1 VGDGDPLLGMSAHGG
16 HPALGTFLHDVISH
30 VLHPTGWVL
39 QRSLGGWV
47 VPLASVTVSSPT
59 DLLTRYRRVLPPFL
73 SPYYAEPLAIENGSG
88 SYVFTTDGD
97 RYLDFFGGVLT
108 TMIGHDH
115 PAVTAAVQAQAA
127 KVMHTSTLYLS
138 QPMIEFAEMVV
149 AASGIPDARVYFTP
163 SGSEANDAAILLA
176 TVHRRSSQILAIR
189 NSYHGRVFSTQAVT
203 SHASWRSTALSGLQV
218 QFVQGGYRLRSPFRD
233 LDDDAFVDAC
243 VDDLVQLL
251 DMTSAGDV
259 AAMIAE
265 PIQGVGGFA
274 TPPDGMFG
282 RFGKELANRGIL
294 FISDEVQTGW
304 GRTGEHFWGYQAHA
318 IVPDMLTFAKG
329 VGNGITLAGVVARA
343 EIMDSIDVLNFS
355 TFGGNPLSA
364 AAGIATL
371 RTVQEQNLQANAK
384 AMGERFESAMRPVSD
399 ATPWIAEMRGRGLM
413 WAFEVCDPGTIEP
426 DKIRTAEFHEACKRH
441 KLLVGKGGLYGNVIR
456 LAPMLNVTPEE
467 IDQGVDA
474 LRTAI
479 AEVA

>member
-1 VGDGDPLLGMSAHGG
+1 VTTSSD
-16 HPALGTFLHDVISH
+16 
-30 VLHPTGWVL
+30 
-39 QRSLGGWV
+39 
-47 VPLASVTVSSPT
+47 LAS
-59 DLLTRYRRVLPPFL
+59 RYRRVLPSFL
-73 SPYYAEPLAIENGSG
+73 APYYADPISIDHGSG
-88 SYVFTTDGD
+88 GYVTDLEGN

-127 KVMHTSTLYLS
+127 KVLHTSTLYLS
-138 QPMIEFAEMVV
+138 EPMIEFAEMV
-149 AASGIPDARVYFTP
+149 AEASGIPDARVYFTP
-163 SGSEANDAAILLA
+163 SGSEANDAAILFA
-176 TVHRRSSQILAIR
+176 TSYRKSSQILAIR

-203 SHASWRSTALSGLQV
+203 SHSAWRSTALSGLQV

-233 LDDDAFVDAC
+233 LDDDAFSDAC

-274 TPPDGMFG
+274 TPPDGMYG
-282 RFGKELANRGIL
+282 QFGKELSNRGIL

-304 GRTGEHFWGYQAHA
+304 GRTGDHFWGYQAHG

-343 EIMDSIDVLNFS
+343 EIMDTIEVLNFS

-364 AAGIATL
+364 AAGMATL
-371 RTVQEQNLQANAK
+371 RTVREEGLQANAK
-384 AMGERFESAMRPVSD
+384 TMGARFASAMQPVAD

-413 WAFEVCDPGTIEP
+413 WAFEVCEPGGIEP
-426 DKIRTAEFHEACKRH
+426 DKARTGEFHEACKRH
-441 KLLVGKGGLYGNVIR
+441 GLLVGKGGLYGNVIR
-456 LAPMLNVTPEE
+456 LAPMLNVTADELDE
-467 IDQGVDA
+467 GIAA
-474 LRTAI
+474 LSAAI
-479 AEVA
+479 SDVS